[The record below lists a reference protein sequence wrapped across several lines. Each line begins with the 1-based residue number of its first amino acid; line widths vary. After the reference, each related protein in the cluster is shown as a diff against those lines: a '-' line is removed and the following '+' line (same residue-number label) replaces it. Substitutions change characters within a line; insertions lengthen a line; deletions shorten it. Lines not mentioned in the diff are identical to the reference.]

1 MLKANLYPFIINS
14 QIAHFSLIHANSIIS
29 ADVETSSFSR
39 QLIDRLKSEAHPLCS
54 CLSCFSP
61 VSGKRSCFR
70 APYLGEIL
78 DWVVRVYFFDYISLL
93 FPRSKM
99 LANEDDTFIGNSE
112 AGFLW
117 MLSFVWFYLDLNLPT
132 WQNIQRTEPCSCSPS
147 LLPSTISHRRFG

>member
-54 CLSCFSP
+54 CLSCSSP
-61 VSGKRSCFR
+61 VSGKRSCFPAVSR
-70 APYLGEIL
+70 RDFRLSCL
-78 DWVVRVYFFDYISLL
+78 RL
-93 FPRSKM
+93 FLWLHFLVIPRSNM

-112 AGFLW
+112 AGLLW